1 MTGDEP
7 QEPRGIQRRGLLRA
21 GAVGA
26 LGGAAVGASL
36 VPGMGPG
43 LRAAPAAAD
52 GETVPAE
59 PIPFHGIHQ
68 PGVTREVV
76 ASAAYVACDVTT
88 TRRRELG
95 GLMKT
100 LTDRARFLS
109 TGGRPPDVGI
119 SSPPSDS
126 GVLGPELPADGL
138 TVTVSVG
145 ASLFDGR
152 FGLRGQRPRRLT
164 TMGTFPDDDLDPDLC
179 HGDLMLIIAAPHPDT
194 VLHAL
199 RDLLRHT
206 RGVMQPRWRIDAF
219 GSPPRPAGTPRNL
232 MGFMDGTANP
242 TPDEFDRLV
251 WVGSGEP
258 AWTAGGSYQVV
269 RVIRMFVEFWDRVGL
284 NEQERMIGRRRDTGA
299 PLSGSAETDP
309 PDYGN
314 DPIGNTTPLDAHIR
328 MANPRTP
335 ATDGSRM
342 LRRAFNY
349 DRGLD
354 ANGDLDMGL
363 VFTAYQSDL
372 KRAFVTVQ
380 KRLEGEPLV
389 DYISPIGGGYF
400 FALPGVRDAADWYGQ
415 GLLSGVT

>member
-1 MTGDEP
+1 MSDEP

-26 LGGAAVGASL
+26 LGGAAAGATF
-36 VPGMGPG
+36 GPG

-52 GETVPAE
+52 GEAAPAE
-59 PIPFHGIHQ
+59 PIPFHGVHQ

-88 TRRRELG
+88 TRHRELV

-100 LTDRARFLS
+100 LTDRARFLCA
-109 TGGRPPDVGI
+109 GGRPPDVGI

-152 FGLRGQRPRRLT
+152 FGLRGKKPRRLT

-179 HGDLMLIIAAPHPDT
+179 HGDLMLLIAAPHPDT

-206 RGVMQPRWRIDAF
+206 RGAMQPRWRVDAF
-219 GSPPRPAGTPRNL
+219 GSPPRPSGTPRNL

-251 WVGSGEP
+251 WVGSREP
-258 AWTAGGSYQVV
+258 AWTAGGSYQVI

-309 PDYGN
+309 PSYSN

-354 ANGDLDMGL
+354 PNGDLDMGL

-372 KRAFVTVQ
+372 ERGFVTVQ

-415 GLLSGVT
+415 RLLSGVT